1 MIFWFLFLLSPQ
13 DYLIRY
19 GYLTIGSKSKNTKED
34 SVASSLTR
42 PHVTQGGDSLDN
54 FQSALK
60 KLQSFAGLSPT
71 GIIDEETRKL
81 LGRPRCGVPDQMDNH
96 DNHINSRIKRYTLQ
110 GGKWHRTNL
119 TWSIQHWP
127 KNIDPAIL
135 REELTRA
142 LKLWS
147 DVSQLTF
154 VETRK
159 SNADSVVSF
168 RSGPRGDDYPF
179 DGPGNILAHAF
190 FPVRGSKIAGD
201 AHFDADEKWV
211 KNSLLNGKNGND
223 VHTHDGKDNV
233 CIRYDIFV

>member
-1 MIFWFLFLLSPQ
+1 MSNKSHSFLRTLVALFFFADSPRLR
-13 DYLIRY
+13 D
-19 GYLTIGSKSKNTKED
+19 KSHSEY
-34 SVASSLTR
+34 
-42 PHVTQGGDSLDN
+42 
-54 FQSALK
+54 
-60 KLQSFAGLSPT
+60 
-71 GIIDEETRKL
+71 
-81 LGRPRCGVPDQMDNH
+81 PRIPD
-96 DNHINSRIKRYTLQ
+96 
-110 GGKWHRTNL
+110 
-119 TWSIQHWP
+119 
-127 KNIDPAIL
+127 IL

-154 VETRK
+154 TETRK
-159 SNADSVVSF
+159 SDADIIVSF
-168 RSGPRGDDYPF
+168 RSGPHGDDYPF

-233 CIRYDIFV
+233 SSTMQCSDILV